1 MTRLKVMIIE
11 DNLDLCRIYEAAFR
25 KQNIDVVV
33 KNDGLSAI
41 SEVSDV
47 APDFILLDIMLPE
60 LDGFAFLD
68 ALLNNTTVP
77 TKVIVASN
85 LSSDADIKRATDLGA
100 IGYLRKV
107 DYTGAQIVDAALSI
121 YRKSML

>member
-1 MTRLKVMIIE
+1 MPRLKVMIVE
-11 DNLDLCRIYEAAFR
+11 DNLDLCKIYTAAFT
-25 KQNIDVVV
+25 KQNIEVAI

-47 APDFILLDIMLPE
+47 APNFILLDIMLPE

-68 ALLNNTTVP
+68 ALINNTGID

-85 LSSDADIKRATDLGA
+85 LSSEADIKRALDLGA

-107 DYTGAQIVDAALSI
+107 DYTGAQIVDAALSM
-121 YRKSML
+121 YRKAML